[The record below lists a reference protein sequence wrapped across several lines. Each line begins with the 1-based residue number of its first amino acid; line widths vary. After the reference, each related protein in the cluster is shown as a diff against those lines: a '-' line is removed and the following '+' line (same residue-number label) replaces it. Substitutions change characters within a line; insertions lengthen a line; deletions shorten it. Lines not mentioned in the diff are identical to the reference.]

1 MAHLVRAITQDGAA
15 VITAIHSTDI
25 VAEAERIHKTS
36 AVVTAALGRLLTAG
50 AMMGYLLKG
59 EQDSLTLQIKGDGP
73 CGMLVVV
80 ADCRGFVK
88 GYAAQTVVELP
99 LNPYGKLDVAGAVGR
114 NGTLYVIRDTGRK
127 EPYVGQTPIVSGE
140 IAEDITHY
148 YAISEQTPT
157 VCGLGVLVAPDL
169 TVLQAGG
176 FLLQLLPGAG
186 EETIAQIERN
196 LDGLPSVTQMLS
208 EGSTPQDICFRLL
221 SGLSPELLD
230 EADCGWRCD
239 CSRQRVER
247 AMISLGREELMDI
260 IGQREPVELH
270 CEFCNRSYTLSIDE
284 LRGLLESGMPGA
296 EPEEK

>member
-1 MAHLVRAITQDGAA
+1 MANLVRAITRDGAA
-15 VITAIHSTDI
+15 VITAIRSTDL

-59 EQDSLTLQIKGDGP
+59 ERDSLTLQLKGDGP
-73 CGMLVVV
+73 CGTLVVV
-80 ADCRGFVK
+80 ADSRGFVK
-88 GYAAQTVVELP
+88 GYASQPVVELP
-99 LNPYGKLDVAGAVGR
+99 LNSYGKLDVAGAVGR
-114 NGTLYVIRDTGRK
+114 NGTFCVIRDTGGK
-127 EPYVGQTPIVSGE
+127 EPYVGKTPIVSGE

-148 YAISEQTPT
+148 YATSEQTPT

-186 EETIAQIERN
+186 EETIGQIERN
-196 LDGLPSVTQMLS
+196 LDGLPAVTQLLS
-208 EGSTPQDICFRLL
+208 DGVTPQDLCFRLL
-221 SGLSPELLD
+221 NGLTPELLD

-247 AMISLGREELMDI
+247 ALISLGREELLDMI
-260 IGQREPVELH
+260 AQQEPVELH
-270 CEFCNRSYTLSIDE
+270 CEFCGRSYTLRVDE
-284 LRGLLESGMPGA
+284 LRGLLESGQAPRA
-296 EPEEK
+296 